1 MVVHPGKMTDRE
13 NRLFNASSVEAT
25 VPGRSRF
32 PGDAWR
38 PLLGEMLGILLR
50 HPWLLLAAILPNI
63 ITPAIEPVQ
72 AWLVKEVLQ
81 EITKGEH
88 VFRIQELLAYAPL
101 AIGIFFGLGV
111 LRLAEKLTN
120 RMLDD
125 RLFIELQRV
134 WFERRGGGCVGE
146 QVARSINDC
155 ENARK
160 IFDLFQKELWT
171 ILIGLPAVILW
182 QLSLSPELLPALL
195 VASLLPFLVA
205 LLFGGLIQR
214 YSHNILR
221 LVASVGSAIAQGNR
235 EELYQRQERFY
246 INRIKFEFWKQSSE
260 ATADFAYWM
269 SLALVLV
276 LTATGIWPLVP
287 QEITAAQIGVFLVNL
302 KLINKPLS
310 QITKVYNKVRE
321 GWPAVHRT
329 LRPHDTEH
337 QIAA

>member
-1 MVVHPGKMTDRE
+1 MVVQPSKMADYESQRLDLTAAE
-13 NRLFNASSVEAT
+13 AVAPSGLFNPEHS
-25 VPGRSRF
+25 
-32 PGDAWR
+32 WR
-38 PLLGEMLGILLR
+38 HLLKEMVAILFR
-50 HPWLLLAAILPNI
+50 HPWLLLAATLPNI

-88 VFRIQELLAYAPL
+88 VFKVQELLAYAPL

-155 ENARK
+155 KNAGK

-182 QLSLSPELLPALL
+182 QISLSPEMLPALL
-195 VASLLPFLVA
+195 VASLLPFLAA

-214 YSHNILR
+214 YSHNVLR

-235 EELYQRQERFY
+235 QALYQRQERFY
-246 INRIKFEFWKQSSE
+246 INRIKFELWKQSSE
-260 ATADFAYWM
+260 ATADFAYWV
-269 SLALVLV
+269 SLALLLV
-276 LTATGIWPLVP
+276 LTATDVWALVP
-287 QEITAAQIGVFLVNL
+287 QEVTAAQIGVFLVNL

-310 QITKVYNKVRE
+310 EVTKVHNKVRE
-321 GWPAVHRT
+321 GWPAVRRT
-329 LRPHDTEH
+329 LRPDNTESRDVP
-337 QIAA
+337 